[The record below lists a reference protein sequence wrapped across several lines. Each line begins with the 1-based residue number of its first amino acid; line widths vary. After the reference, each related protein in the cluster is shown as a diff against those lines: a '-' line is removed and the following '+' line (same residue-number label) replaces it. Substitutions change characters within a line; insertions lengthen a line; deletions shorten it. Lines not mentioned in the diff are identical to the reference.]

1 LVNPEEL
8 NYSETHEWIK
18 IDGKVAT
25 VGLTDHAQSEL
36 GDIVYLEL
44 PGVGAEVKAGGEFGV
59 VESVKAA
66 SDLYAPLSGKVVA
79 VNDAAIQ
86 DPALVNRDCY
96 GEGWLVKVELKD
108 PSEVENLKT
117 AAEYKE
123 FIGA

>member
-1 LVNPEEL
+1 VNPEDL
-8 NYSETHEWIK
+8 SYAETHEWAK
-18 IDGKVAT
+18 VDGNVAT

-44 PGVGAEVKAGGEFGV
+44 PGVGAEVTAGGELGV

-66 SDLYAPLSGKVVA
+66 SDLYAPLSGKVVD
-79 VNDAAIQ
+79 VNDAVSQ

-96 GEGWLVKVELKD
+96 GDGWLVKVELKD
-108 PSEVENLKT
+108 PSEVENLKN

>member
-1 LVNPEEL
+1 MNPEEL
-8 NYSETHEWIK
+8 IYSETHEWIK

-44 PGVGAEVKAGGEFGV
+44 PGVGVEVKAGGEFGV
-59 VESVKAA
+59 VESVMAA

-79 VNDAAIQ
+79 VNDAATQ

>member
-1 LVNPEEL
+1 MNPEDL
-8 NYSETHEWIK
+8 SYAETHEWAK
-18 IDGKVAT
+18 VDGNVAT

-44 PGVGAEVKAGGEFGV
+44 PGVGAEVTAGGELGV

-66 SDLYAPLSGKVVA
+66 SDLYAPLSGKVVD
-79 VNDAAIQ
+79 VNDAVSQ

-96 GEGWLVKVELKD
+96 GDGWLVKVELKD
-108 PSEVENLKT
+108 PSEVENLKN

>member
-1 LVNPEEL
+1 MNPEEL
-8 NYSETHEWIK
+8 IYSETHEWIK

-44 PGVGAEVKAGGEFGV
+44 PGVGTEVTAGGEFGV

-66 SDLYAPLSGKVVA
+66 SDLNAPLSGKVVA
-79 VNDAAIQ
+79 VNDAATE

>member
-1 LVNPEEL
+1 MNPEEL

-44 PGVGAEVKAGGEFGV
+44 PGVGTEVTAGGEFGV

-66 SDLYAPLSGKVVA
+66 SDLNAPLSGKVVA
-79 VNDAAIQ
+79 VNDAATE

-117 AAEYKE
+117 AAEYNE

>member
-1 LVNPEEL
+1 VNPEDL
-8 NYSETHEWIK
+8 SYAETHEWAK
-18 IDGKVAT
+18 VDGNVAT

-44 PGVGAEVKAGGEFGV
+44 PEAGAELTAGGEFGV

-66 SDLYAPLSGKVVA
+66 SDLYAPVSGKVVDVNAA
-79 VNDAAIQ
+79 VSQ
-86 DPALVNRDCY
+86 DPGLVNRDCY
-96 GEGWLVKVELKD
+96 GDGWLLKVELKD
-108 PSEVENLKT
+108 PSEVENLKN

>member
-1 LVNPEEL
+1 MNPEEL

-44 PGVGAEVKAGGEFGV
+44 PDVDAEVTAGGEFGV

-66 SDLYAPLSGKVVA
+66 SELYAPLSGKVAA
-79 VNDAAIQ
+79 VNDAATE

-96 GEGWLVKVELKD
+96 GEGWLVKIELKD
-108 PSEVENLKT
+108 LSEVESLKT

-123 FIGA
+123 FIGT

>member
-1 LVNPEEL
+1 MNPEEL

-25 VGLTDHAQSEL
+25 LGLTDHAQSEL

-44 PGVGAEVKAGGEFGV
+44 PGVGAEVTAGSEFGV

-79 VNDAAIQ
+79 VNDAATQ

>member
-1 LVNPEEL
+1 MNPEEL
-8 NYSETHEWIK
+8 NYSESHEWTK
-18 IDGKVAT
+18 VDGNVAT

-44 PGVGAEVKAGGEFGV
+44 PSIGAEVKAGGEFGV

-66 SDLYAPLSGKVVA
+66 SDLYAPLSGKVVE
-79 VNDAAIQ
+79 VNDAAAQ

-108 PSEVENLKT
+108 PSEIENLKT

>member
-1 LVNPEEL
+1 MNPEDL
-8 NYSETHEWIK
+8 SYAETHEWAK
-18 IDGKVAT
+18 VDGNVAT

-44 PGVGAEVKAGGEFGV
+44 PGVGAEVTAGGEFGV

-66 SDLYAPLSGKVVA
+66 SDLYAPLSGKVVG
-79 VNDAAIQ
+79 VNDAVSQ

-96 GEGWLVKVELKD
+96 GDGWLVKIELKD
-108 PSEVENLKT
+108 PSEVENLKN
-117 AAEYKE
+117 AAGYKE

>member
-1 LVNPEEL
+1 MNPEEL
-8 NYSETHEWIK
+8 IYSETHEWIK

-44 PGVGAEVKAGGEFGV
+44 PGVGTEVTAGGEFGV

-79 VNDAAIQ
+79 VNDAATQ

>member
-1 LVNPEEL
+1 MNPEDL
-8 NYSETHEWIK
+8 SYAETHEWAK
-18 IDGKVAT
+18 VDGNVAT

-44 PGVGAEVKAGGEFGV
+44 PEVGADVAAGGEFGV

-66 SDLYAPLSGKVVA
+66 SDLYAPLSGKVVD
-79 VNDAAIQ
+79 VNDAASQ

-96 GEGWLVKVELKD
+96 GDGWLVKIELKD

-123 FIGA
+123 FIGS

>member
-1 LVNPEEL
+1 VYPEEL
-8 NYSETHEWIK
+8 KYDETHEWARME
-18 IDGKVAT
+18 DNVAA
-25 VGLTDHAQSEL
+25 VGITDHAQSEL

-44 PGVGAEVKAGGEFGV
+44 PEVGTEVKAGGEFGV

-66 SDLYAPLSGKVVA
+66 SDLYAPLSGKVVEVNKAA
-79 VNDAAIQ
+79 VE

-96 GEGWLVKVELKD
+96 DSGWLVKIEMKD

-117 AAEYKE
+117 AAEYKD

>member
-1 LVNPEEL
+1 MYPEEL
-8 NYSETHEWIK
+8 RYTETHEWVRVG
-18 IDGKVAT
+18 DNVAV

-44 PGVGAEVKAGGEFGV
+44 PPAGTEVTAGGEFGV

-66 SDLYAPLSGKVVA
+66 SDLYAPLAGKVVG
-79 VNDAAIQ
+79 VNDAATE
-86 DPALVNRDCY
+86 DPALVNKDCY

-123 FIGA
+123 FIGG

>member
-79 VNDAAIQ
+79 VNDAATQ

>member
-1 LVNPEEL
+1 MYPEEL
-8 NYSETHEWIK
+8 RYTETHEWVRVG
-18 IDGKVAT
+18 DNVAV

-44 PGVGAEVKAGGEFGV
+44 PAAGTEVTAGGEFGV

-66 SDLYAPLSGKVVA
+66 SDLYAPLSGEVVG
-79 VNDAAIQ
+79 VNDAATG

-108 PSEVENLKT
+108 PSELENLKT

>member
-1 LVNPEEL
+1 VYPEEL
-8 NYSETHEWIK
+8 RYTETHEWVRVG
-18 IDGKVAT
+18 DDVAV

-44 PGVGAEVKAGGEFGV
+44 PPAGTDVSAGGEFGV

-66 SDLYAPLSGKVVA
+66 SDLYAPLSGKVVG
-79 VNDAAIQ
+79 VNDAATG

-108 PSEVENLKT
+108 ASELENLKT